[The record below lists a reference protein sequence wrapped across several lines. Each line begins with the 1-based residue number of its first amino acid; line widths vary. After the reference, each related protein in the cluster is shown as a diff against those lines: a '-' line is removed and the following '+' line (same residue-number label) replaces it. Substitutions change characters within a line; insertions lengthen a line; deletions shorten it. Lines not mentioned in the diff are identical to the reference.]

1 MPQKIN
7 INTFIEEFN
16 QTRLLRH
23 LNTAEVTLL
32 LEKSLVVDVVEGEQL
47 IHEGDEATSLFFIL
61 DGALVTTRTGIQGEE
76 IFIRLLGRGECCM
89 DAVIF
94 MEEKS
99 PIGVKA
105 IGHSSVLKI
114 PSKSIKILSEK
125 STTFSNNLVKML
137 AHFYKESMLQIDNV
151 TIKDSKSR
159 VGYYLLRA
167 YLAGEQNT
175 NHFVLKFKK
184 TVIANYLGMKPET
197 FSRMLKE
204 IQTKDHA
211 VTIHGAEVT
220 LTDSNSLCHFC
231 DATTKNVCLNKVDKG
246 CG

>member
-7 INTFIEEFN
+7 INTFTEEFN
-16 QTRLLRH
+16 ETRLFRNLQD
-23 LNTAEVTLL
+23 TEVEIL
-32 LEKSLVVDVVEGEQL
+32 LERSIVTTVIEGEQL
-47 IHEGDEATSLFFIL
+47 IHEGEEATCLFFIL

-76 IFIRLLGRGECCM
+76 TFIRLLGKGECCM

-105 IGHSSVLKI
+105 ISHSTILKI
-114 PSKSIKILSEK
+114 PSTSIRSLSNI
-125 STTFSNNLVKML
+125 STEFSNNLVKML
-137 AHFYKESMLQIDNV
+137 AHFYKESMLQIDNI

-167 YLAGEQNT
+167 YLAGNQNSK
-175 NHFVLKFKK
+175 HFVLKFKK
-184 TVIANYLGMKPET
+184 TIIANYLGMKPET

-204 IQTKDHA
+204 IQTKDHL
-211 VTIHGAEVT
+211 VSIHGAEVT
-220 LTDSNSLCHFC
+220 LSNEKSLCHFC
-231 DATTKNVCLNKVDKG
+231 DATTKNVCQNKKKKG
-246 CG
+246 CE